1 MYFLSL
7 LFLLL
12 STSLLAQ
19 PKGWR
24 ELTISDGLSQ
34 GMIYDLKQDSKG
46 FIWVATKDGLNR
58 YDGHN
63 FAIFTH
69 DPYNKYSISDD
80 ACSALLIDRRGR
92 LWVGTLNQ
100 GLNLYDAQTQRF
112 YHIDIND
119 RRSANAGNYEI
130 RLLSE
135 DPEGNIWVNTNQNKL
150 FKITLPDELKTGY
163 PRVVNFTS
171 QATFG
176 QIPLVGMSGN
186 PSVHHIQ
193 FRADGSAI
201 VGTTAGMCAF
211 NWRRMADMRA
221 FNRPLDVLPR
231 DWVVSDDAG
240 AGDYWFSA
248 TNDHIHA
255 WRGTTH
261 KTIRLPRETVSVMVK
276 LVDSNTVAVATLEY
290 LWLMSPAQLLTQ
302 ESLSSANAFTVMPSG
317 LYGLRTLT
325 KDETGLVWI
334 GTTGYGLRVFNPTVK
349 RFRTYLPRTSLTYLF
364 EDRQGRSYVRF
375 MEQYGQLDRANN
387 RLVPFLQTK
396 LQREHQRFLTQS
408 RAGFF
413 WTSNT
418 DDNLGVHYLRKYSA
432 DWQLLKTY
440 PLPTQA
446 GLGIY
451 LNQIIEDQTGQLWIG
466 ATKGKLLRF
475 NPATEA
481 FTMYSYAH
489 LLPQSGAEIET
500 YALYFDGLGT
510 LWIGTPRGLFRADHP
525 LTKPSFSRY
534 KNSSSDRQSLS
545 NDVVSNMVD
554 DPYEP
559 LHYLWVSTKG
569 GGLERLDKQTG
580 HFRHFTEAQGLP
592 NKVVYGILVDSFKNL
607 WMSTNR
613 GLAQLN
619 PRTFAFRT
627 FTKADGLQ
635 DDEFNTG
642 SFFKAASGKLLFGGV
657 NGLTEFDPREIV
669 GRVIPEVHIV
679 GLRINNEPVTAGAP
693 DGILP
698 KSLESAPAVNLSYD
712 QNGVTLEFAVMDFT
726 NPAKNRYRYQ
736 MRGVDDDWVEGGTN
750 RFANYAQ
757 LPDGNYTFQLIGSSD
772 GQHWSKPVELQ
783 IRVHP
788 PFYRTWWAYLLYTI
802 FLAVAV
808 WQFFRV
814 QTQRLL
820 LEQQIVYEQKEATRL
835 AELDG
840 LKTQFFTN
848 ISHEFRTPLTL
859 ILGPL
864 ADLRQRF
871 PAEAALGLMERNG
884 QRLLNLINQLLDL
897 GKLEAGQ
904 LRIKTES
911 GDLATF
917 FRTMAY
923 SFQSLAESRQITFSF
938 QQPETEWW
946 AGFDR
951 DKLEKIVTNLL
962 SNAIKFTP
970 SGGDVGM
977 TVDYPLDAN
986 EENVRFTVRDTG
998 IGIAQDQLAHIFER
1012 FYQVDGQIS
1021 RLYEGTGIGLALVN
1035 ELVKVMNGTI
1045 TVTSVEGQGTTFIV
1059 SLPITTVQAGQT
1071 IRSSSP
1077 EEAMPVQWGQ
1087 LKTQP
1092 DKTTV
1097 PPLPA
1102 AGEDNPV
1109 LLIIDDNADIRVYVR
1124 SIFEADYQ
1132 IIEATDGQEGLA
1144 VATSTLPDVVV
1155 CDLMMPRL
1163 DGFGFCQALKT
1174 QEATSHIPVVMLTAK
1189 ATVEDRIEGFE
1200 RGADDYLTKPFNRT
1214 ELQTRVRNLIEQRK
1228 RLYGWFSQQ
1237 RSVTDIVVADGV
1249 DTNTTVTD
1257 TTQKSVPALTLLAT
1271 EQAFIDRLTRIVH
1284 QHLSEPDFS
1293 VEALA
1298 DAINLSRS
1306 QLHRKV
1312 KALLDTSPTGFIR
1325 DIRLA
1330 KAAELLTEGNQSVT
1344 QVAYAVGFDNL
1355 SYFAKTFQERYGV
1368 SPSQYGRA
1376 ATSPS

>member
-1 MYFLSL
+1 
-7 LFLLL
+7 
-12 STSLLAQ
+12 
-19 PKGWR
+19 
-24 ELTISDGLSQ
+24 
-34 GMIYDLKQDSKG
+34 MIFDLKQDKKG

-63 FAIFTH
+63 FAVFTH
-69 DPYNKYSISDD
+69 DPYNKYSLSDD
-80 ACSALLIDRRGR
+80 ACSALLLDRSGR

-112 YHIDIND
+112 YHVDIND
-119 RRSANAGNYEI
+119 RHAANAGNYEI
-130 RLLSE
+130 RLLTE

-150 FKITLPDELKTGY
+150 FKITLPEALKTGY
-163 PRVVNFTS
+163 PKDVNFTR
-171 QATFG
+171 QVTFG
-176 QIPLVGMSGN
+176 QISLVGMSGN
-186 PSVHHIQ
+186 PSAHHIL

-211 NWRRMADMRA
+211 DWRRMADMQA
-221 FNRPLDVLPR
+221 VNRPPDVLPR

-248 TNDHIHA
+248 TNDYIHG
-255 WRGTTH
+255 WKGDTH
-261 KTIRLPRETVSVMVK
+261 KVIRMPRQTVSVLVK
-276 LVDSNTVAVATLEY
+276 MIDTNTVAVATLEY
-290 LWLMSPAQLLTQ
+290 LWLMSPAQLMAQ
-302 ESLSSANAFTVMPSG
+302 ESLRPANAFTGMPPN

-325 KDETGLVWI
+325 QDKTGLIWI
-334 GTTGYGLRVFNPTVK
+334 GTTGYGLRVFNPKVN
-349 RFRTYLPRTSLTYLF
+349 RFRTYLPKTSLTYLF

-375 MEQYGQLDRANN
+375 MEQYGQLDRATD
-387 RLVPFLQTK
+387 RIVPFLQTK
-396 LQREHQRFLTQS
+396 VQGERQRFLMQS
-408 RAGFF
+408 KAGFF
-413 WTSNT
+413 WSSNI
-418 DDNLGVHYLRKYSA
+418 DEDLDVHYLRKYDT
-432 DWQLLKTY
+432 DWQSVKTY
-440 PLPTQA
+440 PLPAQVEF
-446 GLGIY
+446 GIY
-451 LNQIIEDQTGQLWIG
+451 LNQTVEDETGQLWIG
-466 ATKGKLLRF
+466 AKKGKLLRF

-481 FTMYSYAH
+481 FMVFDYAP
-489 LLPQSGAEIET
+489 LMPQSGAEVET
-500 YALYFDGLGT
+500 YALYFDSQGT
-510 LWIGTPRGLFRADHP
+510 LWIGTPRGLVRADHP
-525 LTKPSFSRY
+525 LTKPSFSLYR
-534 KNSSSDRQSLS
+534 NSPADRQSLS
-545 NDVVSNMVD
+545 NDVVSNMTD

-559 LHYLWVSTKG
+559 RRYLWISTKG

-592 NKVVYGILVDSFKNL
+592 NKVVYGILVDSFRNL
-607 WMSTNR
+607 WVSTNR

-642 SFFKAASGKLLFGGV
+642 SFFKATSEKLMFGGV

-669 GRVIPEVHIV
+669 GRVVPGVHIV
-679 GLRINNEPVTAGAP
+679 GLRINNEPVTTGSP

-698 KSLESAPAVNLSYD
+698 KSLESNPIVHLSYD

-736 MRGVDDDWVEGGTN
+736 MKGVDEDWVDGGTN

-757 LPDGNYTFQLIGSSD
+757 LPDGNYTFQMIGSSD
-772 GQHWSKPVELQ
+772 GQHWSQPVELD

-788 PFYRTWWAYLLYTI
+788 PVYRTWWAYLLYTI
-802 FLAVAV
+802 ILAVAV
-808 WQFFRV
+808 WQFYRV

-820 LEQQIVYEQKEATRL
+820 LEQRIAYEQKEANRL

-859 ILGPL
+859 ILAPL
-864 ADLRQRF
+864 TDLKHRF
-871 PAEAALGLMERNG
+871 PAEATLELMERNG

-897 GKLEAGQ
+897 NKLEAGQ
-904 LRIKTES
+904 LQVKTES
-911 GDLATF
+911 GDLANF
-917 FRTMAY
+917 FRTLAY

-938 QQPETEWW
+938 EQSKTEWW

-962 SNAIKFTP
+962 SNALKFTP
-970 SGGDVGM
+970 AGRDVGIQVNYPIDADTE
-977 TVDYPLDAN
+977 TVW
-986 EENVRFTVRDTG
+986 FTVWDTG
-998 IGIAQDQLAHIFER
+998 IGIAPTQLKPIFER
-1012 FYQVDGQIS
+1012 FYQVDGQVN
-1021 RLYEGTGIGLALVN
+1021 RLYDGTGIGLALVN

-1045 TVTSVEGQGTTFIV
+1045 TVSSVEGQGTTFTV
-1059 SLPITTVQAGQT
+1059 SLPVTTVQPEQAVRSHSSEEFISGQGGHA
-1071 IRSSSP
+1071 
-1077 EEAMPVQWGQ
+1077 E
-1087 LKTQP
+1087 KQP
-1092 DKTTV
+1092 AKTTG
-1097 PPLPA
+1097 LPIRVA
-1102 AGEDNPV
+1102 SEETPV
-1109 LLIIDDNADIRVYVR
+1109 LLIIDDNADIREYVR

-1144 VATSTLPDVVV
+1144 VATSTLPDVVI

-1200 RGADDYLTKPFNRT
+1200 LGADDYITKPFNRT
-1214 ELQTRVRNLIEQRK
+1214 ELQTRVLNLIEQRK

-1237 RSVTDIVVADGV
+1237 RSLTDTVLADGV
-1249 DTNTTVTD
+1249 ETGTPVANA
-1257 TTQKSVPALTLLAT
+1257 TQPVAPALTLLAT
-1271 EQAFIDRLTRIVH
+1271 EQAFIDRLTTVVH
-1284 QHLSEPDFS
+1284 QYLSEPDFS
-1293 VEALA
+1293 VEVLA
-1298 DAINLSRS
+1298 EAINLSRS

-1330 KAAELLTEGNQSVT
+1330 KAAELLTEGHLSVT
-1344 QVAYAVGFDNL
+1344 QVAYAVGIDNL

-1368 SPSQYGRA
+1368 SPSQYGRS
-1376 ATSPS
+1376 ATSPF